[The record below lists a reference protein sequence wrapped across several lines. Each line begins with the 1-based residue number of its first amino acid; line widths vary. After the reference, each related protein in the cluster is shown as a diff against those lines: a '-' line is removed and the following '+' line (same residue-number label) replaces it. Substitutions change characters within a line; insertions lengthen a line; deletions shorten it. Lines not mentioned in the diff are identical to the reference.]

1 MQRKHV
7 DHIQDVFAPP
17 ALITTVVAT
26 GPSTVE
32 STSRAVPQED
42 VENTVPDTNS
52 FEKPMTPT
60 LVAEQHEVPHSSG
73 RPYVSSVL
81 CTPMRTYPRHQRK
94 LIDRFN
100 CT

>member
-17 ALITTVVAT
+17 VVITTVAAT
-26 GPSTVE
+26 GPSIVE
-32 STSRAVPQED
+32 SASRAVPRED
-42 VENTVPDTNS
+42 AENTVPDTNS
-52 FEKPMTPT
+52 FEEPMMPT

-81 CTPMRTYPRHQRK
+81 CTLCTFPRHQQK
-94 LIDRFN
+94 PIDRFN

>member
-7 DHIQDVFAPP
+7 DHIQDDFAPP
-17 ALITTVVAT
+17 AVITTVVAT

-32 STSRAVPQED
+32 STSRAVPRED
-42 VENTVPDTNS
+42 AGNTVPDTNS
-52 FEKPMTPT
+52 FEEPMTPT
-60 LVAEQHEVPHSSG
+60 QVTEQDEVPHSSG

-81 CTPMRTYPRHQRK
+81 CTPMRTYPRHQQK
-94 LIDRFN
+94 PIDRFN